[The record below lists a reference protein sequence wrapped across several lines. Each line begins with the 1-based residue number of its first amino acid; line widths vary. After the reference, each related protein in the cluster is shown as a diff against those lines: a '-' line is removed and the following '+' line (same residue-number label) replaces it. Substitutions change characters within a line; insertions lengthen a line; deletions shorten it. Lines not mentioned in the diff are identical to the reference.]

1 MKNKSIF
8 LSFSQ
13 IYYYFYGF
21 SRIVLFTFRT
31 NYFLFFLVKN
41 LSTKKIFLIILL
53 NFSAWFVQIDFLE
66 IKYKDKIEECS
77 APNAIDAEFKLSIK
91 DGSITRFLSTRSK
104 IMCWLDSQDPA
115 RVEKIINGEALK

>member
-1 MKNKSIF
+1 MDS
-8 LSFSQ
+8 
-13 IYYYFYGF
+13 

-31 NYFLFFLVKN
+31 NYFYFFLIKN
-41 LSTKKIFLIILL
+41 LSGKK
-53 NFSAWFVQIDFLE
+53 NFFNNFIKFFKACLQIDFLE